1 MTRRHPR
8 STRTDTLF
16 PYTTLFRSQP
26 SRRAESIQDIFRET
40 FFPHRIRDSDS
51 FASLGGDSLRYVQ
64 LSMGLERVLGHI
76 PARWEHKPIAE
87 LSALRREKLN
97 TQTLGTDLIVRALAI
112 LLVVVHHATLWPIPA
127 GAAAMV
133 MLIGYSLA
141 RFQSSALL
149 AGDCPRVLRPLL
161 TVLAPYYLIIAGYA
175 IARGEVPW
183 ASVFMV
189 GNFGLA
195 DPVNHTMVPFLYW
208 LVEA

>member
-76 PARWEHKPIAE
+76 PARWENKPIAE
-87 LSALRREKLN
+87 LSADRKSTRLN
-97 TQTLGTDLIVRALAI
+97 
-112 LLVVVHHATLWPIPA
+112 
-127 GAAAMV
+127 
-133 MLIGYSLA
+133 
-141 RFQSSALL
+141 SS
-149 AGDCPRVLRPLL
+149 
-161 TVLAPYYLIIAGYA
+161 
-175 IARGEVPW
+175 
-183 ASVFMV
+183 
-189 GNFGLA
+189 
-195 DPVNHTMVPFLYW
+195 H
-208 LVEA
+208 